1 MQYGPLHAARDGGVV
16 VVTIDSPPLQLV
28 DAAFIGGLLELLPA
42 LESDPTVRVVVFR
55 SADPDFFLMHG
66 DVEYLLGAAPAHG
79 EPVSE
84 PNIAAATFDRLH
96 HAPFLTIGVLD
107 GIARGG
113 GCEFLSALDLRIGSP
128 RAVIGQPEAAM
139 GILPGAG
146 GTVRWARLVGR
157 ARALEL
163 LLTGRD
169 IHAQEALALGWLQA
183 LVPRERL
190 DEEAASLAA
199 RIAHLPAAGIA
210 AVKQVVDAALGAER
224 GALVAESDALERLM
238 AAGQHRAP
246 MRRFLAAGGQTR
258 AGELTGVTALLDAML
273 GIERDP

>member
-1 MQYGPLHAARDGGVV
+1 
-16 VVTIDSPPLQLV
+16 
-28 DAAFIGGLLELLPA
+28 
-42 LESDPTVRVVVFR
+42 
-55 SADPDFFLMHG
+55 
-66 DVEYLLGAAPAHG
+66 
-79 EPVSE
+79 
-84 PNIAAATFDRLH
+84 
-96 HAPFLTIGVLD
+96 
-107 GIARGG
+107 
-113 GCEFLSALDLRIGSP
+113 
-128 RAVIGQPEAAM
+128 M

-146 GTVRWARLVGR
+146 GTVRWSRLVGR